1 MCRWN
6 AAAKPAGFLAL
17 VVLASLVLVVASPRA
32 AVAQHD
38 QALDELLSRLKL
50 GDLRLHH
57 MERLLEREPADK
69 RLPAAKRLADAYAE
83 HLIAAADDAERFAAI
98 QAKIEALLAATP
110 EARTPAVEVVLL
122 QADYQRAES
131 LMIRWLET
139 PADRAPL
146 TEAEEILNRIAPLL
160 TSHQKELNAAAEKA
174 AEALEEL
181 KSDAAK
187 AAAEQQIGR
196 QQAIASRAGYFAA
209 WSNYYLGVAKQ
220 NATAAQ
226 PEFTAAKEQFC
237 LVLDVIDEKNYEPV
251 EVDTLGL
258 ESVWRSR
265 AVIGLGLAEL
275 GLNRPAAAA
284 KVFTWLDHASSPPL
298 LRDQAG
304 YWQVQGMLNVGLVAE
319 AGQFVETQVESYTG
333 SPSPGKNSLCIAAI
347 RAGAA
352 LGDNKKDERQRLVE
366 QGIRGLARMRQ
377 FETLDKLIEKHNLAT
392 LADASSFYLTWLRGR
407 QQFLAAEKTK
417 SETDF
422 QAASKTLTA
431 ALAHPLAQRDLTD
444 AGQARYYLGWS
455 QYRLNDLQ
463 TAARSFQEAATALKS
478 SLPDQAVQ
486 AAWMQ
491 CTSLV
496 QLSQKDKKF
505 VTPAIAALQ
514 NLKQDFP
521 SSEQAG
527 RAELLI
533 TRLRQ
538 SHSSPEEAIRELAK
552 VPAGDPNY
560 VSAQYEICQLRYQ
573 LWAKA
578 KADPKKAA
586 PLAAETVKTAETYL
600 SGANEDGD
608 WERRLKA
615 TLLAVDVL
623 SADAATNQ
631 PRIAGLI
638 RNAADAAENVAASN
652 PAVAEYQYRR
662 LQLAQKS
669 GDQTT
674 ADSAAQW
681 IAANGSGSPYEL
693 PALVITARAA
703 DSAVEAASAADLAA
717 RQQEAARVYARLVEL
732 LGDSPT
738 VLAASKNALAASSKL
753 AQYDE
758 ALGRGPQAAD
768 RLQRLVEALPSDRRF
783 LRRAGL
789 ATFHTGRHADSLE
802 HWRKLLAGLS
812 SGSDEWL
819 EAKYYQLAC
828 LLKTDKPAAEKVWK
842 QFKLLFPEVKSA
854 AWKDKFAE
862 LEKNFV

>member
-1 MCRWN
+1 MR
-6 AAAKPAGFLAL
+6 AAALLGWVSLCLAGFA
-17 VVLASLVLVVASPRA
+17 PRA
-32 AVAQHD
+32 AVAQSD
-38 QALDELLSRLKL
+38 QALDELLTRLNL

-57 MERLLEREPADK
+57 MERMLERQPAGDQ
-69 RLPAAKRLADAYAE
+69 RLPAARRLADAYAE

-98 QAKIEALLAATP
+98 QAKIEKLLEEVP

-122 QADYQRAES
+122 QADYQRAEA
-131 LMIRWLET
+131 LMIRWLDA

-160 TSHQKELNAAAEKA
+160 AAHQKDLSSAADKA
-174 AEALEEL
+174 AEDLESL
-181 KSDAAK
+181 KSEPAR
-187 AAAEQQIGR
+187 AAAEQQIAR

-209 WSNYYLGVAKQ
+209 WSNYYRSVAQQ
-220 NATAAQ
+220 NVTADQ
-226 PEFTAAKEQFC
+226 SGFTTAKEQFC
-237 LVLDVIDEKNYEPV
+237 VVLDVTDEKNYEPV
-251 EVDTLGL
+251 EVDSLGL
-258 ESVWRSR
+258 DSIWRSR

-284 KVFTWLDHASSPPL
+284 KVFSWLDHASAPPL
-298 LRDQAG
+298 IRDQAA
-304 YWQVQGMLNVGLVAE
+304 YWHVQGMLNVGQYAE
-319 AGQFVETQVESYTG
+319 AGQLVETHVEGFTG
-333 SPSPGKNSLCIAAI
+333 SPSPGKNSLCIAAV
-347 RAGAA
+347 RAGAT
-352 LGDNKKDERQRLVE
+352 LGATKRDERQKLVE

-377 FETLDKLIEKHNLAT
+377 FETLDKLIEKHNLAA

-417 SETDF
+417 AAADF
-422 QAASKTLTA
+422 QAAAKTLTT
-431 ALAHPLAQRDLTD
+431 ALAHSQAQRDLTD

-455 QYRLNDLQ
+455 QYRLDELQ

-478 SLPDQAVQ
+478 SLADVAVQ

-491 CTSLV
+491 CTCLM
-496 QLSQKDKKF
+496 QLAQKDKKF

-521 SSEQAG
+521 ASEQAG
-527 RAELLI
+527 RSELLI

-552 VPAGDPNY
+552 LLPGDPNY
-560 VSAQYEICQLRYQ
+560 ISAQYEICQLKYQ
-573 LWAKA
+573 LWAKV
-578 KADPKKAA
+578 KADARQAA
-586 PLAAETVKTAETYL
+586 PLAADVLKAADTFLA
-600 SGANEDGD
+600 GADKDGD

-615 TLLAVDVL
+615 TLLAVDVH
-623 SADAATNQ
+623 SVDATANQ
-631 PRIAGLI
+631 SRIAGLL
-638 RNAADAAENVAASN
+638 RNAENAAENVAASN
-652 PAVAEYQYRR
+652 PAAAEYQYRR

-669 GDQTT
+669 GDQT
-674 ADSAAQW
+674 AVSEAAQW
-681 IAANGSGSPYEL
+681 IAAHGGGSPYEL

-703 DSAVEAASAADLAA
+703 DAAAESASETDRPV
-717 RQQEAARVYARLVEL
+717 RQEEAARIYARLVEL

-738 VLAASKNALAASSKL
+738 VLATSKNALAASSKL

-758 ALGRGPQAAD
+758 ALGRWPQAAD
-768 RLQRLVEALPSDRRF
+768 RLQRLVEALPNDRRF

-789 ATFHTGRHADSLE
+789 ATFATSRHAESLE
-802 HWRKLLAGLS
+802 HWRKLLAGLA

-819 EAKYYQLAC
+819 EAKYYQLSC
-828 LLKTDKPAAEKVWK
+828 LLKTDRAAADKVWK

-862 LEKNFV
+862 LEKQFT

>member
-1 MCRWN
+1 LARLAFCAF
-6 AAAKPAGFLAL
+6 AAAAL
-17 VVLASLVLVVASPRA
+17 VACA
-32 AVAQHD
+32 AQGELRAQHD
-38 QALDELLSRLKL
+38 QALDELLSRLNL

-57 MERLLEREPADK
+57 MERMLEREPQGEK

-83 HLIAAADDAERFAAI
+83 HLIAAADDAERFAKI
-98 QAKIEALLAATP
+98 QAKIETLLADVP
-110 EARTPAVEVVLL
+110 EARTPSVEVVLL
-122 QADYQRAES
+122 QADYQRAEA
-131 LMIRWLET
+131 LMIRWLDA
-139 PADRAPL
+139 PADRGPL
-146 TEAEEILNRIAPLL
+146 IDASEILGRIAPLL
-160 TSHQKELNAAAEKA
+160 SSHQKELNAAADKA

-181 KSDAAK
+181 KSEPAR
-187 AAAEQQIGR
+187 AAAEQQIAR
-196 QQAIASRAGYFAA
+196 QQAIASRSGYFAA

-220 NATAAQ
+220 NVAAAQ

-237 LVLDVIDEKNYEPV
+237 VVLDVTDDKNYEPV
-251 EVDTLGL
+251 EVDGLGL

-284 KVFTWLDHASSPPL
+284 KVFAWLDHASSPPL
-298 LRDQAG
+298 LRDQAA
-304 YWQVQGMLNVGLVAE
+304 YWQVQGMLNVGLNAE
-319 AGQFVETQVESYTG
+319 AGQLVETQVEGFTG

-347 RAGAA
+347 RAGSSLNAE
-352 LGDNKKDERQRLVE
+352 KKDERQKLVE

-377 FETLDKLIEKHNLAT
+377 FETLDKLIEKHNLAA
-392 LADASSFYLTWLRGR
+392 LADSSSFYLTWLRGR

-417 SETDF
+417 ADSDF
-422 QAASKTLTA
+422 QAAGKTLTA
-431 ALAHPLAQRDLTD
+431 ALAHPQAQRDLTD

-463 TAARSFQEAATALKS
+463 TAARSFQEAATALKT
-478 SLPDQAVQ
+478 SLADLAVQ
-486 AAWMQ
+486 ASWMQ
-491 CTSLV
+491 CTCLM
-496 QLSQKDKKF
+496 QLAQKDKKF

-552 VPAGDPNY
+552 VPASDANY
-560 VSAQYEICQLRYQ
+560 VSAQYEICQLQYQ
-573 LWAKA
+573 LWAKV

-586 PLAAETVKTAETYL
+586 PLAAEVIKSAESFL
-600 SGANEDGD
+600 AGASKEGD
-608 WERRLKA
+608 AERRLKA
-615 TLLAVDVL
+615 ALLAVDVL
-623 SADAATNQ
+623 SADAAANQ
-631 PRIAGLI
+631 PRIASLLQG
-638 RNAADAAENVAASN
+638 AAEASENVAASN
-652 PAVAEYQYRR
+652 PAAAEYHYRR

-669 GDQTT
+669 GDQAT
-674 ADSAAQW
+674 ANAAAQW

-703 DSAVEAASAADLAA
+703 DAAADSATGSDRA
-717 RQQEAARVYARLVEL
+717 VRQQEAARIYARLVEL

-758 ALGRGPQAAD
+758 ALGRWPQAAD
-768 RLQRLVEALPSDRRF
+768 RLQRLVEALPNDRRF
-783 LRRAGL
+783 LRRAGI
-789 ATFHTGRHADSLE
+789 ATFQTGRHADSLE

-828 LLKTDKPAAEKVWK
+828 LLKTDKPGAEKVWK

-862 LEKNFV
+862 LEKSFV